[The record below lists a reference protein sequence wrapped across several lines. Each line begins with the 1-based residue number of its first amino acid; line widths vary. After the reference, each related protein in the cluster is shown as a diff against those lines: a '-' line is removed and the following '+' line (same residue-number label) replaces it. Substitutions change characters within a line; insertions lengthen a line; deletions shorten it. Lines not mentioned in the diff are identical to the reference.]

1 MNLFLIRNSGIMKCK
16 ICDQLLTDFES
27 VKKDPETKEYLDTCS
42 YCISMSKPNVVD
54 YVEEENKVIE
64 SIAKD

>member
-1 MNLFLIRNSGIMKCK
+1 MNLFLIRSSGIMKCK